1 MKIEISPDYQYM
13 VDDELPYAAIVAS
26 AHGMQNKGLME
37 KGNQR
42 LGQNALCLRAF
53 DVFVDT
59 FQCLGQLGGIA
70 ADFYGDALDSISHTI
85 SPPYQNLSKSL

>member
-1 MKIEISPDYQYM
+1 VLLREQFRVGRIEFQQLLDIFQ
-13 VDDELPYAAIVAS
+13 
-26 AHGMQNKGLME
+26 
-37 KGNQR
+37 
-42 LGQNALCLRAF
+42 LCLRAF